1 MKKCSIFITLLA
13 CLMVSCSVHKNVANQ
28 AKIWTIDYKKGGC
41 LDVCQSYSLIIKS
54 TGQFEYK
61 GNFKVKQLGV
71 KKGLINK
78 SQMSELRSLMATVN
92 WQEMNDSYGNPAED
106 TQRKDLNYTSGK
118 FKKNISYYRL
128 EPQKIRKLE
137 QLFDTIINHDEF

>member
-1 MKKCSIFITLLA
+1 
-13 CLMVSCSVHKNVANQ
+13 
-28 AKIWTIDYKKGGC
+28 
-41 LDVCQSYSLIIKS
+41 
-54 TGQFEYK
+54 
-61 GNFKVKQLGV
+61 
-71 KKGLINK
+71 
-78 SQMSELRSLMATVN
+78 
-92 WQEMNDSYGNPAED
+92 MNDSYGNPAED